1 MKIPYHFDFNGD
13 VKHRKSLPSLPED
26 YEHAMPAAKSK
37 WYYLW
42 NGTEIISQQLNRT
55 PFFTEMV
62 EVKSQQTTE
71 IPFVVHGSQIFLFFM
86 IRGQVTFL
94 QDDGNP
100 VIVTRNNTF
109 MISVYGSGRFTFK
122 AEAGKHIA
130 FIINIQKEW
139 MEKKSEQYPKVWNVL
154 KENFDKPYFTMN
166 QYRIDKKINRWLR
179 RIFKYSKKDKG
190 GLEGHLIKYTG
201 YILNYYNTCIE
212 EEEHPNLAE
221 QIRTYIEENFYNP
234 KLNVKVLAENFCL
247 TRQTL
252 RNHFTRKY
260 DTSVQNYYTTLRMK
274 HALVLRG
281 EGHSDNDIYE
291 QVGYADIRSFQTAMN
306 RYIKRKSRTE
316 TNR

>member
-42 NGTEIISQQLNRT
+42 NGSEIISQQLNRT

-139 MEKKSEQYPKVWNVL
+139 MGKKSEQYPKIWTVL
-154 KENFDKPYFTMN
+154 RENFDKPYFTMN
-166 QYRIDKKINRWLR
+166 QYRIDRKINRWLR

-190 GLEGHLIKYTG
+190 GLEGHLMKYTG
-201 YILNYYNTCIE
+201 YILNYYNTHIE
-212 EEEHPNLAE
+212 EDEHPNLAM
-221 QIRTYIEENFYNP
+221 QVRTYIEEHFCNP
-234 KLNVKVLAENFCL
+234 DLNINMLADKFCV
-247 TRQTL
+247 TRFTL
-252 RNHFTRKY
+252 LNHFKRVFSISIQKFY
-260 DTSVQNYYTTLRMK
+260 TSLRMERASEMEASGLK
-274 HALVLRG
+274 PI
-281 EGHSDNDIYE
+281 DIFDK
-291 QVGYADIRSFQTAMN
+291 VGYNDVRAYRSARQF
-306 RYIKRKSRTE
+306 YISKISKRKKC
-316 TNR
+316 